1 MVPPLQS
8 LGFFCLSVSFLSVC
22 LSRGPVAT
30 WQLSSAR
37 HTPHINLNFIWLQSE
52 RGAQKEEA
60 EGGRGRGRDRGEQ
73 QLEANCCQVASL
85 GATFLLARPG
95 QPGGQFSHR
104 RFFFFSFFSPASTF
118 RLFCSLHA
126 FPLALALSLSPSLSL
141 CLYLPLSICLAAFAA
156 EFFRFLD
163 YFLKRCCYCRL
174 SWKLLKRDSR
184 HITLHDFSMWH
195 LGANP
200 LTDTLQ

>member
-1 MVPPLQS
+1 M
-8 LGFFCLSVSFLSVC
+8 
-22 LSRGPVAT
+22 
-30 WQLSSAR
+30 
-37 HTPHINLNFIWLQSE
+37 
-52 RGAQKEEA
+52 
-60 EGGRGRGRDRGEQ
+60 
-73 QLEANCCQVASL
+73 
-85 GATFLLARPG
+85 
-95 QPGGQFSHR
+95 HR
-104 RFFFFSFFSPASTF
+104 RRKLRGGGEGEGIEESNNLKPTAARLHLWVPLFCWLGLANLAASSRIAGFSFSPFSPLLQHSDCFA
-118 RLFCSLHA
+118 LFMHS
-126 FPLALALSLSPSLSL
+126 LSLSPCLYLPLSL

-163 YFLKRCCYCRL
+163 YFLKCCCYCRL